1 MTRETDYEKPGK
13 FTCAIDEC
21 RKIFIELSMFWRLSL
36 IGFVVLLGLGGSVLL
51 WAQAIY
57 QDDIKTMSSRISEIE
72 AAFNDIQFI
81 RSQSN
86 EILENQNQ
94 IIKYLKITGK
104 GR

>member
-1 MTRETDYEKPGK
+1 
-13 FTCAIDEC
+13 
-21 RKIFIELSMFWRLSL
+21 
-36 IGFVVLLGLGGSVLL
+36 VLLGLGGSVLL